1 MPYGIGF
8 AVSSALGNRKQNLI
22 LDRIII
28 VRTFIGKAH
37 RKQIS
42 TSNCLITTSINMLDL
57 P

>member
-8 AVSSALGNRKQNLI
+8 AVSSALGNQKQNLI